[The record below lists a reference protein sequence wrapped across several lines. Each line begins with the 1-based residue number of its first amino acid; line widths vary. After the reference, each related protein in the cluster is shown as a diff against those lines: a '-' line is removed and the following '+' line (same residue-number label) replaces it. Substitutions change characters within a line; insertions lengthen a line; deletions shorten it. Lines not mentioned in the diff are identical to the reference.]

1 MMKPTGIAFFLSA
14 FFLQSAAVFAISG
27 REIVEKSEEAVRAN
41 SLSGTYEITVKTRRW
56 TRTMSMKYMETRKN
70 RTSFAEITSP
80 KKDAGNRFLL
90 IGDDMWHY
98 VPKIQQTVKI
108 APSMMLQSWMGSDFS
123 NDDIV
128 KESSIL
134 HDYTHKLLG
143 TEKIGGMDVYR
154 VELLPKSGAAVVWGK
169 ILYFARTAD
178 FLPVKQEFYS
188 EHGELRKV
196 LTCSDFKTMGG
207 RLIPTVYKMQ
217 PAGKDRNTVMEI
229 KDISFNIQI
238 PSRIFTL
245 QNLTRK

>member
-1 MMKPTGIAFFLSA
+1 MMKPTGIALFLSI
-14 FFLQSAAVFAISG
+14 FLLQSASVFSISG

-41 SLSGTYEITVKTRRW
+41 SLTGTYEITVKTRRW
-56 TRTMSMKYMETRKN
+56 TRTMSMKYTETRKK
-70 RTSFAEITSP
+70 RTSFAEITLP

-134 HDYTHKLLG
+134 HDYTHKLVG
-143 TEKIGGMDVYR
+143 TEKIDGIHVYR
-154 VELLPKSGAAVVWGK
+154 VELTPRKHAAVVWGK

-196 LTCSDFKTMGG
+196 LTCSDFKIMGG

-217 PAGKDRNTVMEI
+217 PAGKDRYTVMEI
-229 KDISFNIQI
+229 KEISFNIHI